1 MKMSRRVVLFM
12 LCLMCAAGIAARV
25 STTDKNDNPY
35 YRGTAA
41 MSYRHMLDVADG
53 RSLDKHDDKA
63 GFPEG
68 YVPSRYRAAGAETM
82 TGLAF
87 RAVRQVSDMDGRDF
101 ARRAI
106 VLIAALCVFTAYGV
120 ASRLWNSRG
129 AGLLA
134 AFLVAFEPALVA
146 ATNGRSFSHAV
157 FAAFFASLYAAIALH
172 ALRES
177 SRKSAA
183 RAALLAA
190 VAACL
195 LLWTWEPARYGL
207 LAWMIPVALLGTIN
221 RRTRLWFVA
230 SHAAVVVI
238 AVCVL
243 PHLVATRAVGAWTT
257 ATALSAVIVAF
268 LPDSKRR
275 GWRGPAFL
283 VAGAAV
289 LTLIGTPLR
298 AGASEQFPALGY
310 VLMRARYAFGRPS
323 PSLLSDWMRYLWSAD
338 HAPLPPQQMIQLF
351 VPMLFCAV
359 AWLLSRE
366 ARSWRARFAVTAV
379 LLLVAASAAAL
390 DRSILPVA
398 SIVMIVVVSGGA
410 AGLDWRRWKQSTWV
424 LLGSYTALA
433 SVVLSG
439 SLADPTQQIARAV
452 RVKPSDP
459 ATFSWISFENTDKEL
474 IRFLS
479 TRTSVRES
487 ILAPDNLSG
496 LLLAFSGRTSVALC
510 GTTSRLPANR
520 YIELMRGFYRDE
532 NSFYELCRREKVDY
546 VVYTIDML
554 LDGGSYSPVYTTG
567 VSAVT
572 PDGVVAKM
580 HFQPEALRHF
590 ALLYENEHYRLFKV
604 TDTAQPLFITDHPL
618 YYQGRLFM
626 DSGGNFERFR
636 QRVLWLM
643 GGCAA
648 GMDARARGD
657 LDKSRQTLD
666 QCVRYAPSFTRAR
679 LELAYTF
686 MDLGRYENARDQINA
701 VIQYAPDNAAAL
713 YAAAY
718 IQVQMGHPDDA
729 KPFLTLLA
737 QAGDH
742 TFVTKATAL
751 QYYIDHKLPLKPG
764 APQ

>member
-1 MKMSRRVVLFM
+1 MKMSRRVVLFI

-35 YRGTAA
+35 YHGTAA
-41 MSYRHMLDVADG
+41 MSYRHMLEVADG

-68 YVPSRYRAAGAETM
+68 YAPSRYRAAGAETM
-82 TGLAF
+82 TGLVF

-101 ARRAI
+101 ARRTV
-106 VLIAALCVFTAYGV
+106 VLVAVLCVFTAYGV

-146 ATNGRSFSHAV
+146 ATNGRTFSHAV
-157 FAAFFASLYAAIALH
+157 FAAFFGSLYAAL
-172 ALRES
+172 ALRALTGS
-177 SRKSAA
+177 SRRGPLLAA
-183 RAALLAA
+183 LAALL
-190 VAACL
+190 
-195 LLWTWEPARYGL
+195 LLWVWEPARYGL
-207 LAWMIPVALLGTIN
+207 LVWMIPAALLGTID

-230 SHAAVVVI
+230 SHAAVIVI
-238 AVCVL
+238 AACMY
-243 PHLVATRAVGAWTT
+243 PHLVATRAIGAWTT
-257 ATALSAVIVAF
+257 ATALCAAVVAF

-275 GWRGPAFL
+275 GWRGPAFVL
-283 VAGAAV
+283 AGAAV

-310 VLMRARYAFGRPS
+310 VLMRVRFAFGRPS
-323 PSLLSDWMRYLWSAD
+323 PSLLTDWMRYLWSAD
-338 HAPLPPQQMIQLF
+338 HAPIPPQQMIQLF
-351 VPMLFCAV
+351 LPMLFCAV
-359 AWLLSRE
+359 AWLLNRD
-366 ARSWRARFAVTAV
+366 ARSSRRRLAVTIV
-379 LLLVAASAAAL
+379 LLLLASSVAAL
-390 DRSILPVA
+390 DRSVLPIA
-398 SIVMIVVVSGGA
+398 ALMIIIVVSGAA
-410 AGLDWRRWKQSTWV
+410 AGLDWRRWKQSAWV

-433 SVVLSG
+433 GVVLSG
-439 SLADPTQQIARAV
+439 SLADPAHQIARAA

-479 TRTSVRES
+479 TRTSVHES
-487 ILAPDNLSG
+487 ILAPDNLSA

-510 GTTSRLPANR
+510 GTTSRGPANR

-580 HFQPEALRHF
+580 HFQPESLRHF
-590 ALLYENEHYRLFKV
+590 TLLYENEHYRLFKV

-626 DSGGNFERFR
+626 DSGGNFEQFL

-657 LDKSRQTLD
+657 FDKSRQILD

-686 MDLGRYENARDQINA
+686 MDLGRYEKAHEQINA
-701 VIQYAPDNAAAL
+701 VIQYAPDNAATL

-729 KPFLTLLA
+729 KPYLALLA
-737 QAGDH
+737 QAGDRA
-742 TFVTKATAL
+742 FIDKATSL
-751 QYYIDHKLPLKPG
+751 EYYIDHKLPLKPG